1 MPTVNWEINLSDIV
15 LVVGGIWAFVWMLI
29 GQRDINRDVL
39 LMLKGSDGTNGL
51 MGDVRRLKHDVHES
65 GGKVSR
71 IGHWIGNLRAVLA
84 SHNIE
89 TQDPE

>member
-39 LMLKGSDGTNGL
+39 RMLKGSDGTNGL
-51 MGDVRRLKHDVHES
+51 LGDVRRLKYDMHES

-71 IGHWIGNLRAVLA
+71 IGHWIGHLRGVLA